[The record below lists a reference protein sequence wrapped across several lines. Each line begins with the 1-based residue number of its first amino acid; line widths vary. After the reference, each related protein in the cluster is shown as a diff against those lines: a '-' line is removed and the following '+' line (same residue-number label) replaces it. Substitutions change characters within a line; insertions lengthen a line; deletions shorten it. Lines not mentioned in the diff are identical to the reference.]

1 MGAAE
6 TAEPTSGPAG
16 ATPRPAAAAPRVIVV
31 GSTMMDLVAYA
42 DRLPE
47 AAETVVGTSFQ
58 TGFGGKGANQAV
70 MARLLGADVS
80 MVCCVGTDSYGAE
93 TLANFDDRG
102 IDTTWARRVP
112 GASGVAPI
120 WVEASGQNRI
130 IILPGANLAMDPELV
145 VEAVNDGP
153 APDVVAG
160 QFEVPQEATAAAF
173 AAARPRGALTVLNP
187 APAAPLEPAL
197 AAASDWIIPN
207 EVELAAL
214 TSEHPGDGLPSD
226 DLLRSVADRVNSRLL
241 VTLGEAG
248 SALVTTDA
256 EVLRIPAPTVD
267 AVDTTGAGDAFVGGF
282 IWAMA
287 GGRNEMDAVRIATTV
302 AADSVTRPGTQLSFA
317 TPAEYERLLADL

>member
-1 MGAAE
+1 MAPQRG
-6 TAEPTSGPAG
+6 
-16 ATPRPAAAAPRVIVV
+16 AAAPRIMIV

-47 AAETVVGTSFQ
+47 AGETVVGSSFQ

-80 MVCCVGTDSYGAE
+80 MVCCVGTDGYGAE
-93 TLANFDDRG
+93 TLQNFADRG

-120 WVEASGQNRI
+120 WVEAGGQNRI
-130 IILPGANLAMDPELV
+130 IILPGANLAMEPEV
-145 VEAVNDGP
+145 AVAAVNDGP
-153 APDVVAG
+153 APGVVAG
-160 QFEVPQEATAAAF
+160 QFEIPQAVTAAAF
-173 AAARPRGALTVLNP
+173 DAARRRGSTTVLNP
-187 APAAPLEPAL
+187 APAAPLDPAL
-197 AAASDWIIPN
+197 AAVSDWIIPN

-214 TSEHPGDGLPSD
+214 AGEAPGADLPGD
-226 DLLRSVADRVNSRLL
+226 DLLRSVADRVGCRLL

-248 SALVTTDA
+248 SALVA
-256 EVLRIPAPTVD
+256 AGGEVLRIPAPTVG

-282 IWAMA
+282 IWALA
-287 GGRNEMDAVRIATTV
+287 GGRSETDAVGIATTV

-317 TPAEYERLLADL
+317 TPEAYERLLADL

>member
-1 MGAAE
+1 MAPQRG
-6 TAEPTSGPAG
+6 
-16 ATPRPAAAAPRVIVV
+16 AAAPRIMIV

-47 AAETVVGTSFQ
+47 AGETVVGTSFQ

-80 MVCCVGTDSYGAE
+80 MVCCVGTDGYGAE
-93 TLANFDDRG
+93 TLQNFADRG

-120 WVEASGQNRI
+120 WVEAGGQNRI
-130 IILPGANLAMDPELV
+130 IILPGANLAMEPEV
-145 VEAVNDGP
+145 AVAAVNDGP
-153 APDVVAG
+153 APGVVAG
-160 QFEVPQEATAAAF
+160 QFEIPQSVTAAAF
-173 AAARPRGALTVLNP
+173 AAARRRGAIAVLNP

-197 AAASDWIIPN
+197 AAAADWLIPN

-214 TSEHPGDGLPSD
+214 AGTDPDDLPGD
-226 DLLRSVADRVNSRLL
+226 DLLRSLAERVGCRLL

-248 SALVTTDA
+248 SALVA
-256 EVLRIPAPTVD
+256 AGGEVQRIPAPTVD

-282 IWAMA
+282 IWALA
-287 GGRNEMDAVRIATTV
+287 GGRSEADAVGIATTV

-317 TPAEYERLLADL
+317 TSEAYEQLLANL

>member
-1 MGAAE
+1 M
-6 TAEPTSGPAG
+6 
-16 ATPRPAAAAPRVIVV
+16 IV

-47 AAETVVGTSFQ
+47 AGETVVGSSFQ

-80 MVCCVGTDSYGAE
+80 MVCCVGTDGYGTE
-93 TLANFDDRG
+93 TLQNFADRG
-102 IDTTWARRVP
+102 IDTAWARRAP

-130 IILPGANLAMDPELV
+130 IILPGANLLIDPEV
-145 VEAVNDGP
+145 AVAAVNDGP
-153 APDVVAG
+153 APGVVAG
-160 QFEVPQEATAAAF
+160 QFEILQAVTAAAF
-173 AAARPRGALTVLNP
+173 AAARRRGAITVLNP

-197 AAASDWIIPN
+197 AAACDWIIPN

-214 TSEHPGDGLPSD
+214 TGEPLGDELPGD
-226 DLLRSVADRVNSRLL
+226 DLLRSVADRVGCRLL

-248 SALVTTDA
+248 SALVTTGG
-256 EVLRIPAPTVD
+256 EVLRIPAPSVE

-282 IWAMA
+282 IWALA
-287 GGRNEMDAVRIATTV
+287 GGRSESDAIRIATTV

-317 TPAEYERLLADL
+317 TPESYERLLAGL

>member
-1 MGAAE
+1 M
-6 TAEPTSGPAG
+6 
-16 ATPRPAAAAPRVIVV
+16 IV

-47 AAETVVGTSFQ
+47 AGETVVGSSFQ

-70 MARLLGADVS
+70 MARLLGAEVS
-80 MVCCVGTDSYGAE
+80 MVCCVGTDGYGTE
-93 TLANFDDRG
+93 TLQNFADRG

-130 IILPGANLAMDPELV
+130 IILPGANLAMDPDV
-145 VEAVNDGP
+145 AVAAVNDGP
-153 APDVVAG
+153 APGVVAG
-160 QFEVPQEATAAAF
+160 QFEVPQTVTAAAF
-173 AAARPRGALTVLNP
+173 AAARRRGALTVLNP
-187 APAAPLEPAL
+187 APAAPLEPEL

-214 TSEHPGDGLPSD
+214 TGEVAGDDLPGDD
-226 DLLRSVADRVNSRLL
+226 VLRSVADRVGCRLL

-248 SALVTTDA
+248 SALVTTGG
-256 EVLRIPAPTVD
+256 EVLRLPAPEVE

-282 IWAMA
+282 IWALA
-287 GGRNEMDAVRIATTV
+287 GGRSETDAVRIATTV
-302 AADSVTRPGTQLSFA
+302 AADSVSRAGTQLSFA
-317 TPAEYERLLADL
+317 GPEAYRQLLAGL

>member
-1 MGAAE
+1 M
-6 TAEPTSGPAG
+6 
-16 ATPRPAAAAPRVIVV
+16 IV

-47 AAETVVGTSFQ
+47 AGETVVGSSFQ

-70 MARLLGADVS
+70 MARLLGAEVS
-80 MVCCVGTDSYGAE
+80 MVCCVGTDGYGTE
-93 TLANFDDRG
+93 TLQNFADRG

-130 IILPGANLAMDPELV
+130 IILPGANLAMDPDV
-145 VEAVNDGP
+145 AVAAVNDGP
-153 APDVVAG
+153 APGVVAG
-160 QFEVPQEATAAAF
+160 QFEVPQTVTAAAF
-173 AAARPRGALTVLNP
+173 AAARRRGALTVLNP
-187 APAAPLEPAL
+187 APAAPLEPEL

-214 TSEHPGDGLPSD
+214 TGEATGDDLPGDD
-226 DLLRSVADRVNSRLL
+226 VLRSVADRVGCRLL

-248 SALVTTDA
+248 SALVADDG
-256 EVLRIPAPTVD
+256 EVLRVPAPEVE

-282 IWAMA
+282 IWALA
-287 GGRNEMDAVRIATTV
+287 GGRSETAAVRIATTV
-302 AADSVTRPGTQLSFA
+302 AADSVTRAGTQLSFA
-317 TPAEYERLLADL
+317 GPEAYRQLLAGL